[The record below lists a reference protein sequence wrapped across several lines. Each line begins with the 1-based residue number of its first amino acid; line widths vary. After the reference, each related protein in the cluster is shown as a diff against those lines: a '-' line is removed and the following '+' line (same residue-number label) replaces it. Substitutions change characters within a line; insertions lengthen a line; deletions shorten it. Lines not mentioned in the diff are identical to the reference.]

1 MPTYI
6 HWFRRDLRLRDNPAL
21 LAALRASAGR
31 VVPVFV
37 LDDAILRAP
46 DTAAARVVFLLDSLR
61 ALDQALRDRGSRL
74 IVRRGPPAQRLS
86 ELAEQAGAV
95 GLCFNRDYTPFTQDR
110 DQAVHATMAARG
122 VEVRS
127 FKDAV
132 VVEAGELLTKAG
144 TPYTVYTPYRR
155 QWRARVEADGPPPD
169 ERLPAFAPVP
179 EQIESLA
186 IPSAGE
192 LGFSTHQTIPPGG
205 EQAGL
210 ARLAAWSGGEQRP
223 GIGGYQTA
231 REHPAIDGTSRLS
244 PYLRFGCV
252 APIACLR
259 TALQTFEGTKD
270 EGRNSN
276 ASSKSAETLPLVL
289 GHSSSVDAWIGELA
303 WRDFYYQ
310 ILAHF
315 PHVLD
320 GAFRRSYDSLEWEND
335 QRLFEAWRTGQTG
348 YPIVDAA
355 MRQLNAEAWMHNR
368 ARMIVASFLTK
379 DLLIDWRQG
388 ERYFMQQLV
397 DGDHASNNGGWQW
410 AAGTGTD
417 AQPYFRIFNP
427 TSQGQKFDA
436 RGDYVRRYVP
446 ELAGVPERYI
456 HTPWSL
462 PAAEQ
467 RRIGVVIGRD
477 YPEPVVDHA
486 TQRAQALA
494 LYRRARAQ
502 DREHITKTDT
512 YS

>member
-1 MPTYI
+1 MPPYI

-86 ELAEQAGAV
+86 ELAEQAGAA
-95 GLCFNRDYTPFTQDR
+95 GLCFNRDYTPFARDR
-110 DQAVHATMAARG
+110 DQAVHAAMAARG

-169 ERLPAFAPVP
+169 ERLPAFALVP
-179 EQIESLA
+179 GQIESLA

-192 LGFSTHQTIPPGG
+192 LGFTTSQTIPPGG

-210 ARLAAWSGGEQRP
+210 ARLAARRGEARP
-223 GIGGYQTA
+223 GIGDYQTA

-259 TALQTFEGTKD
+259 MALSLIADCRLQTADHE
-270 EGRNSN
+270 N
-276 ASSKSAETLPLVL
+276 ASSPTIYDLQSAIET
-289 GHSSSVDAWIGELA
+289 WIGELA

-315 PHVLD
+315 PHVLG

-368 ARMIVASFLTK
+368 ARMIVASFLAK

-446 ELAGVPERYI
+446 ELAGVPERHI
-456 HTPWSL
+456 HAPWSL

-467 RRIGVVIGRD
+467 RRLGVVIGRD

-486 TQRAQALA
+486 ARRAQALA

-502 DREHITKTDT
+502 DREHVTQADT